1 MSWGDGVVAPGYATL
16 TVAGMVAGAAGGERS
31 PEPQGRSSPA
41 PAPSGVALSV
51 PLAVDLETP
60 VRNGL
65 SSFATFVPRFLGFL
79 VILVVGY
86 FIAKLVAKLVDKGLE
101 KAGFDRAVERG
112 GIKKALASSSFDASD
127 IVAKLVFFA
136 VFIPF
141 LSAAIG
147 TLGIVALQQP
157 LEQFIALIPKIMVAI
172 VLVVIGAVVAGAVK
186 TLIQNALGGLSY
198 GKALATVVSL
208 MILLGFV
215 KAALDQVGIATTVT
229 GPLLYAILGT
239 VAGVVI
245 VGAGGGLIKPMQGR
259 WESLLNKAELETQNA
274 KAQVQNDSRARESR
288 PATSSEPHPST
299 TGSDPSTTDMTAPTS
314 TMRR

>member
-1 MSWGDGVVAPGYATL
+1 
-16 TVAGMVAGAAGGERS
+16 MVAG
-31 PEPQGRSSPA
+31 
-41 PAPSGVALSV
+41 V
-51 PLAVDLETP
+51 
-60 VRNGL
+60 
-65 SSFATFVPRFLGFL
+65 
-79 VILVVGY
+79 
-86 FIAKLVAKLVDKGLE
+86 
-101 KAGFDRAVERG
+101 RG
-112 GIKKALASSSFDASD
+112 GDKDRSL
-127 IVAKLVFFA
+127 FFA

-147 TLGIVALQQP
+147 TLGVVALQQP
-157 LEQFIALIPKIMVAI
+157 LEQFIALIPKIIVAI

-198 GKALATVVSL
+198 GKVLATVVSL
-208 MILLGFV
+208 IILLGFV

-274 KAQVQNDSRARESR
+274 KAQVQNDSRPRESR
-288 PATSSEPHPST
+288 PAASAEPYPST
-299 TGSDPSTTDMTAPTS
+299 TGTDPSTTGTDPSTTGTDPSTTDMTAPTS